1 MKIRNIVR
9 CCKIGTKSKEHD
21 MLTKPILIG
30 HRGFCGS
37 YPENTLISFEK
48 AIEMGVSAVEFDV
61 HLTNREKVI

>member
-1 MKIRNIVR
+1 
-9 CCKIGTKSKEHD
+9 

-61 HLTNREKVI
+61 PN

>member
-1 MKIRNIVR
+1 
-9 CCKIGTKSKEHD
+9 

-48 AIEMGVSAVEFDV
+48 AIGKPGMSFICECKKASPSRGLITEDFPYLQIAKEY
-61 HLTNREKVI
+61 EA